1 MNWGFPFFII
11 LLPQFGPGTA
21 VCGNTI
27 RKYVTKV
34 ASIFPFE
41 AEVYRKYKCDVEFVG
56 HPLLDIVHPTMTKEE
71 AEEYFGARKDAK
83 KVLLMPGSRK
93 QEVLSLLDTMLK
105 SGEPIDGKP

>member
-1 MNWGFPFFII
+1 M
-11 LLPQFGPGTA
+11 
-21 VCGNTI
+21 
-27 RKYVTKV
+27 
-34 ASIFPFE
+34 
-41 AEVYRKYKCDVEFVG
+41 G

-105 SGEPIDGKP
+105 SGEQLMANHGRYSILLTSSTYHRSQ